1 MKSRGLIIVVA
12 VVIIV
17 VICYVG
23 YAFFYAPLWQEN
35 TDLRTQLE
43 KDSIRL
49 ATLQELY
56 RQGGKLDV
64 KKSIYQER
72 LALLQKLLP
81 PSADASVFMV
91 EMEQQAKA
99 DGVSISSLTIPS
111 APTLVDP
118 DTVASFPLSV
128 SGDYFHIMSFLRH
141 LLSFPQIVNVTGIT
155 MQSGTD
161 GTVSANMSC
170 VIYLRPGGVQ

>member
-1 MKSRGLIIVVA
+1 MKSRGLITILA

-35 TDLRTQLE
+35 TDMRAQVE

-56 RQGGKLDV
+56 RQSGKLEV

-81 PSADASVFMV
+81 PSTDASVFMV

-99 DGVSISSLTIPS
+99 DGVSISSISIPG
-111 APTLVDP
+111 APTPADP
-118 DTVASFPLSV
+118 DTIASFPLNV
-128 SGDYFHIMSFLRH
+128 SGDYFHVMSFLRH
-141 LLSFPQIVNVTGIT
+141 LLIFPQIVNVTGIT

-161 GTVSANMSC
+161 GTINANMSC
-170 VIYLRPGGVQ
+170 VIYLRPGG